1 MKNTLLLIVLF
12 LNSLFCFSQLNIDR
26 IEFRSKINN
35 QLLLREFE
43 VRNLQINIKD
53 TTLSIGEIDPIIFT
67 KVSNFFQTKING
79 KRVESY
85 VYRNS
90 ESKLCQIS
98 FWVDGKSAENQIVIM
113 QSISNWLMIYH
124 IKMFVL

>member
-1 MKNTLLLIVLF
+1 MKKTLLLIVLF

-26 IEFRSKINN
+26 IEFRSKINS

-90 ESKLCQIS
+90 ESKLCLIS